1 MKKEI
6 FNMSNVNITH
16 SIKKNK
22 DTTTITF
29 EIGKDTNNTNDFS
42 GDIYEVIEQL
52 KEMAKESKNDK

>member
-1 MKKEI
+1 
-6 FNMSNVNITH
+6 MSNVNITH

-22 DTTTITF
+22 NTTTITF

>member
-1 MKKEI
+1 
-6 FNMSNVNITH
+6 MSNVSITH

-29 EIGKDTNNTNDFS
+29 EIGKDTNNTSDFT

-52 KEMAKESKNDK
+52 KEMAKENKNNDDK